1 MEHRAWSMEQR
12 AKSKEQRTMTHPE
25 ASLGPLGLTSCF
37 TNPYRRQAEFAEG
50 KYRGQGG
57 HRGLVETKNKEQ

>member
-1 MEHRAWSMEQR
+1 
-12 AKSKEQRTMTHPE
+12 MTHPE

-57 HRGLVETKNKEQ
+57 HRGLVETMNKEQMFYLDSRLSQRSGLVS